1 MDSLPD
7 GTDGTAPSVDDKES
21 AVMETD
27 TVAGVGDEVLMT
39 DDVFVSELGIPS
51 QLAKRVESFRDQPA
65 DISQDRVSSRPLK
78 PTPSAIERYSS
89 LDTTNLEA
97 MLSGGL
103 DRFYGKFKKAWIE
116 HDLSFPTPEIN
127 FEDLSYSVWLSNES
141 PQAKSSIGG
150 MFAAL
155 IAPWRKLKTVK
166 KTILHPMSGVI
177 SPGTMTLILANPGSG
192 KSTFLKAIAGKL
204 LTRNAKLSGI
214 ISYSGMTAEEIK
226 ISKLVGL
233 VDQIDCHFATLTVRE
248 TIHFADRCLNG
259 PPEHQPPKLREVAR
273 LRTDLC
279 LHILGL
285 TKCGDTYVG
294 DALLRGVSGGER
306 KRVTLGEMLVGGQS
320 VFLCDEIS
328 TGLDS
333 AATFDITKSLK
344 SWTRSLGGSAVVAL
358 LQPPPEVV
366 ELFDNVL
373 VLQDGRLVYH
383 GPCAAMLPYFQDIGF
398 LCPKSVDPAE
408 FVIDV
413 VSGRGAQYLVQTSDA
428 LAKPPRRAIQFE
440 DCFRKSAL
448 YKQVQ
453 VSVKHMRNTRQ
464 SVMNGDKLHSIAHL
478 IATDNSGSKYGAGLV
493 ESWMLLLARQKKIWM
508 RDKEL
513 VLGKIVE
520 AVLVG
525 LLLGIIYLNCKWK
538 IYLRMLFF
546 VVAIFQRQAWQQITI
561 SFQVR
566 NVFYKQR
573 SRHFFRTIAY
583 TVAESMVQ
591 IPLNLVVSFSLCV
604 IFYFMSGLSRT
615 ASTFIVFYVIVA
627 CFQHAISAYFTM
639 LASISPS
646 ITIAQALASLS
657 VSFFLLFSGN
667 IILPKLIP
675 DYWIWMHWFNPLAWA
690 LRSLILNEFHDARYS
705 PTTRQ
710 LALKTFQVFHGSEFI
725 WIGILVLIGYYILFS
740 LLNTLALHYIQFHVA
755 STASASAAASEDTY
769 TAEEKTRASI
779 VHNVV
784 PDPSSLAGNENVV
797 VNVPANV
804 SIAETSG
811 TYQFI
816 PAYIAVQKL
825 DYFVEN
831 PSGEGELQLLHGVT
845 ANFAPGTM
853 TALMGSS
860 GAGKTTF
867 MDVLAGRKTGGRI
880 VGDITVNGEPK
891 DPATFSRIAG
901 YCEQMD
907 IHSGGASILEALEFA
922 AKLRLPAHTTLE
934 ACHEIVTHTMELLE
948 LNGISRELVRNCSV
962 EQKKRI
968 TIGVELVANPSILFL
983 DEPTSGLDAR
993 SASFVMKGVLAIART
1008 GRTVVCTIHQP
1019 STQIF
1024 DLFDSLLLLQKGGHV
1039 AYFGELGSKSSKL
1052 ISYLASIPGTPAIQP
1067 HANPATYML
1076 EVIGAGIARG
1086 QARDYAV
1093 EYRSTDLFKANEAAT
1108 AAITTGKIVD
1118 PDTEEVTIMIPF
1130 SPLHLPPIA
1139 TGFWWQFRWCV
1150 CKMTMTYWRN
1160 PQYNLMRMVALPVYA
1175 VVFGTT
1181 FYKLTEHTSAAVNS
1195 HVGLMYNTLDFIGV
1209 INLMT
1214 VLDTV
1219 TSERVVFYRERM
1231 SNYYGP
1237 LPYAF
1242 SLFLAELPYLIWT
1255 SLLFMNVEYWLVGWE
1270 ADAKGFF
1277 LFWFVFFMHITIC
1290 TSVGQLMSVL
1300 MPNIKVANV
1309 AVGAMSVF
1317 FNLFSGFLM
1326 PHNSMRGFYKWIRWL
1341 VVTNYS
1347 LESLVSIELGRC
1359 GASEGSHHGCS
1370 NVTVTTGST
1379 VTHSQLKNYIWTN
1392 YAFEFS
1398 NVGLNIG
1405 ILVAILVIIQV
1416 AIYLTLRFVSHLK
1429 R

>member
-1 MDSLPD
+1 
-7 GTDGTAPSVDDKES
+7 
-21 AVMETD
+21 
-27 TVAGVGDEVLMT
+27 MT
-39 DDVFVSELGIPS
+39 DDVFASEHDAHSQSDKGI
-51 QLAKRVESFRDQPA
+51 QEKPA
-65 DISQDRVSSRPLK
+65 DQALDRTNMRPLK
-78 PTPSAIERYSS
+78 PAPSAVERYSS

-116 HDLSFPTPEIN
+116 HDLSFPTPEIS
-127 FEDLSYSVWLSNES
+127 FEDVSYTVWLSNES

-150 MFAAL
+150 MFQAL

-166 KTILHPMSGVI
+166 KTILHPMSGVVT
-177 SPGTMTLILANPGSG
+177 PGSMTLILANPGSG

-204 LTRNAKLSGI
+204 ITRNAKLSGK
-214 ISYSGMTAEEIK
+214 ISYSGMAAEEIK

-259 PPEHQPPKLREVAR
+259 PPELQPAKLREVAR

-383 GPCAAMLPYFQDIGF
+383 GPRVALLPYFQDIGF
-398 LCPKSVDPAE
+398 QCPKSVDPAE

-413 VSGRGAQYLVQTSDA
+413 VSGRGAQYLVQTLDA
-428 LAKPPRRAIQFE
+428 DKPAPSKPPRQAIQFE
-440 DCFRKSAL
+440 ECFRKSAL

-453 VSVKHMRNTRQ
+453 ASVKTIRNTRQ
-464 SVMNGDKLHSIAHL
+464 SVINGDKLQSIAHL
-478 IATDNSGSKYGAGLV
+478 IAKDGSASKYGAGFF
-493 ESWMLLLARQKKIWM
+493 ESLMLLLARQKKIWI
-508 RDKEL
+508 RDREL
-513 VLGKIVE
+513 VFGKIVE

-525 LLLGIIYLNCKWK
+525 LLLGIIYLNCNWK

-583 TVAESMVQ
+583 TIAESLVQ

-604 IFYFMSGLSRT
+604 IFYFMSGLART
-615 ASTFIVFYVIVA
+615 ASTFFIFYAIVA
-627 CFQHAISAYFTM
+627 SFQHAISAYFTM

-667 IILPKLIP
+667 IILPNLIP
-675 DYWIWMHWFNPLAWA
+675 NYWIWMHWFNPLAWA
-690 LRSLILNEFHDARYS
+690 LRALLLNEFYDDRY
-705 PTTRQ
+705 TEATRK
-710 LALKTFQVFHGSEFI
+710 LAMTTFQIHHDRDFV
-725 WIGILVLIGYYILFS
+725 WIGILVLIGYYFLFS
-740 LLNTLALHYIQFHVA
+740 LLNTLALHYIQFHVT
-755 STASASAAASEDTY
+755 STASVSATTNEDSY
-769 TAEEKTRASI
+769 TPEEKNRGSS
-779 VHNVV
+779 VHNVIPV
-784 PDPSSLAGNENVV
+784 PSDVDASSKENIVV
-797 VNVPANV
+797 HVPTEVAN
-804 SIAETSG
+804 ADTSG
-811 TYQFI
+811 TSRFI
-816 PAYIAVQKL
+816 QAYIAVENL
-825 DYFVEN
+825 DYFVNN
-831 PSGEGELQLLHGVT
+831 PSGDGELQLLHGVT
-845 ANFAPGTM
+845 ASFEPGKM

-880 VGDITVNGEPK
+880 VGNISVNGEPK
-891 DPATFSRIAG
+891 DPTTFSRIAG

-907 IHSGGASILEALEFA
+907 IHSGGATIAEALQFA
-922 AKLRLPAHTTLE
+922 AQLRLPADTTPD
-934 ACHEIVTHTMELLE
+934 ARQEIVDHTMELLE

-1039 AYFGELGSKSSKL
+1039 AFFGELGTKSSKL
-1052 ISYLASIPGTPAIQP
+1052 ISYLASIPGTPVIQP

-1093 EYRSTDLFKANEAAT
+1093 EYCSTDLCKANAATT
-1108 AAITTGKIVD
+1108 AAIASGKIVD
-1118 PDTEEVTIMIPF
+1118 SETGEVTIMTPF

-1139 TGFWWQFRWCV
+1139 TGFCWQFRWCV
-1150 CKMTMTYWRN
+1150 GKMTMTYWRN

-1175 VVFGTT
+1175 VIFGTT
-1181 FYKLTEHTSAAVNS
+1181 FLNLTEHTSAAVNS

-1237 LPYAF
+1237 LPYAI

-1255 SLLFMNVEYWLVGWE
+1255 ALLFMNVEYWLVGWE
-1270 ADAKGFF
+1270 ADVRGFF

-1326 PHNSMRGFYKWIRWL
+1326 PHQSMRAFYKWIRWL

-1359 GASEGSHHGCS
+1359 GDGEGLHHHGCA
-1370 NVTVTTGST
+1370 NVTVTSGTS
-1379 VTHSQLKNYIWTN
+1379 VTPMQLKEYIRTN
-1392 YAFEFS
+1392 YDFKFS
-1398 NVGLNIG
+1398 DIGLNIG
-1405 ILVAILVIIQV
+1405 ILVAILVIVQV